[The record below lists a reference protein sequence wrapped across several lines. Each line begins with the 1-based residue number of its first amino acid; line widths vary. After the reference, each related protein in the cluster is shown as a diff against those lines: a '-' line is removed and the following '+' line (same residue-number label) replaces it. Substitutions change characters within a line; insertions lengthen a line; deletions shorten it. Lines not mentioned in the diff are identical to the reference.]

1 MSRSS
6 MQCQSF
12 MLKCLLAR
20 AAPAEYTVAIG
31 CGLLCKQFLCQQPH
45 NNLEYSMMILTNE
58 ID

>member
-1 MSRSS
+1 
-6 MQCQSF
+6 

-20 AAPAEYTVAIG
+20 AVPAEYTVAIG